1 MRRFL
6 MKTKLLILLAV
17 IILFLIFLIQNTQVV
32 TLHLYFWKISM
43 SQIILLPLTLI
54 IGFLLG
60 YVVATFMKKD
70 RES

>member
-1 MRRFL
+1 

-60 YVVATFMKKD
+60 YIVATFMKKD

>member
-17 IILFLIFLIQNTQVV
+17 IVLFLIFLIQNTQVV